1 MKASRMQRLVC
12 GVMLIGA
19 VAAPVGAQDFTM
31 SIHDSFS
38 NTRNAL
44 ATSHIGRLSSPSYR
58 RAPSRRPVAAA
69 PGSVGLFGSAFAGG
83 TAVRAAPAAAAG
95 ANLGF
100 ASSAATSRQAV
111 NEFVQRVQRKNP
123 QAARELADQLGRHN
137 VSGIY
142 SGIVRPFGLTATNLA
157 DVTTAYV
164 ILGWMVAN
172 QAGNPSPRSVRAVRN
187 QVSALLAQDPQF
199 RSAATRTAVGEE
211 VKVLFVV
218 LHAGM
223 QAATRERSMAQFSD
237 GTRQMF
243 RQIAGEDFRSFTLT
257 PDGFVRRG

>member
-83 TAVRAAPAAAAG
+83 AAVRAAPAAAGSLA
-95 ANLGF
+95 F
-100 ASSAATSRQAV
+100 PSSAATSRQAV

-123 QAARELADQLGRHN
+123 QAARELAGQLGRHN
-137 VSGIY
+137 VSGIF
-142 SGIVRPFGLTATNLA
+142 SGIVRPFGLSATNLA

-164 ILGWMVAN
+164 ILGWMVSN
-172 QAGNPSPRSVRAVRN
+172 QADNPSPRSVRAVRN
-187 QVSALLAQDPQF
+187 QVAALLAQDPQF